1 MMSIKNS
8 ENYVQADNVVSCDYE
23 GGKALLDLEK
33 SSYFKLN
40 NSATLIWN
48 WLETPITL
56 DGIVKNMTDVFEI
69 DVITCKSDV
78 SKILSDFLQSKLI
91 HPT

>member
-1 MMSIKNS
+1 MSIKNS